1 MSASGIEVSDLMA
14 EAGLIYGFIMRRTG
28 GDRPVAE
35 DLTQETLL
43 VALQNA
49 YQPARGSL
57 RQMVLGIALRKI
69 ADHERRRRI
78 SGRHQAPVSRELLS
92 RMKREPL
99 PQEELEREEVRRAVN
114 ETLVRLPEEM
124 AVLLVRKYSDGVTTG
139 ELAAELGASEKAIE
153 GRLTRARAAF
163 LAAMEALCREDLE
176 VGPP

>member
-1 MSASGIEVSDLMA
+1 
-14 EAGLIYGFIMRRTG
+14 
-28 GDRPVAE
+28 
-35 DLTQETLL
+35 
-43 VALQNA
+43 
-49 YQPARGSL
+49 
-57 RQMVLGIALRKI
+57 MVLGIALRKI

-78 SGRHQAPVSRELLS
+78 SGRHQAPLSRELLS
-92 RMKREPL
+92 RMRREPL
-99 PQEELEREEVRRAVN
+99 PEEELEREEVRRAVN